1 MDMPLP
7 PAQELALID
16 RELAQLDAR
25 RGYLLARRQWLLQV
39 PAAGTGWIVP
49 APGAGRAR
57 EASAPG
63 AQNVLL
69 TLGAVLLAVAA
80 LAFTLVSWG
89 SLGIA
94 GRSAV
99 LAVVTAAALGAPAL
113 LLRRGLRSTAES
125 VAALGLLLTVLDAY
139 ALHAVAA
146 AQTDGLGYA
155 AGSAAVLAAAW
166 AGYGRLLRGL
176 AVPAV
181 GAVAAV
187 QLPLLLAALAAQAEP
202 VGLGWALLAT
212 AALDGVL
219 AGFGAGLGAR
229 AARCAPVVWALGAV
243 WGVGALLTAVAELAA
258 AGSAGA
264 AAGAALLAA
273 ACAGLGVAVAWR
285 VPGAWPAAAAGGL
298 AAVAALGGPV
308 RPELPGAWPV
318 VAWVLLALP
327 LLGAASAGALPGG
340 VRRGLGLAGAG
351 VAGAAAAW
359 GLAVAGAAALSRAAV
374 LGEVWAATSPAEAYG
389 PGAAAVVCLLIAAGA
404 ARWAVRLLP
413 GRRGPGADSP
423 ASAVGGADGAVGG
436 ADGAADGAAGAAET
450 AGAAG
455 GGPAVGAVGALAVV
469 CGWAGL
475 FTAPLGHG
483 LPVAVVLAAQLAVTA
498 GAAVGALRWAGRPG
512 SAAAVCAA
520 LGAVD
525 VSVAALDGRL
535 ATFAVFGLL
544 GGACAA
550 VAAQRGAASAV
561 RAGAAVLVVGYAA
574 ATAAALAAVAGLAVA
589 WWSLPLLAVAA
600 AAAVPGPRL
609 GAVRVA
615 AEAAGAAVAG
625 LALLVAAA
633 AGEPPLLALVCALA
647 GVVCAGAALRADRRA
662 LGWAA
667 AVLGV
672 AAAWIR
678 LWASG
683 VAVVEAYTLPVTV
696 AALAVGLLRRRTN
709 HAASSWVAYGP
720 GLAATLLPSL
730 VAAWEDPHWL
740 RPLLLGLAS
749 LGVTLAG
756 AGRRLQAPLL
766 LGGGCLAA
774 VALHELAPYVVQVA
788 GMLPRWVPPAL
799 AGLLLLAV
807 GATYER
813 RLRDVR
819 RLRKALGRLG

>member
-25 RGYLLARRQWLLQV
+25 RSHLLARREWLLRMPASGPGWVV
-39 PAAGTGWIVP
+39 PAA
-49 APGAGRAR
+49 ASARAR
-57 EASAPG
+57 EASAPS

-99 LAVVTAAALGAPAL
+99 LAVVTAAALAAPAL

-125 VAALGLLLTVLDAY
+125 VAALGLLLTALDAY
-139 ALHAVAA
+139 AVHAVAA
-146 AQTDGLGYA
+146 PEAEGLGYA
-155 AGSAAVLAAAW
+155 AGAAAVLAAAW

-176 AVPAV
+176 AVAPVA
-181 GAVAAV
+181 AVAAV
-187 QLPLLLAALAAQAEP
+187 QLPLPLAALAAAAEP

-212 AALDGVL
+212 AALDGAL
-219 AGFGAGLGAR
+219 AAFGAGLRAR
-229 AARCAPVVWALGAV
+229 VAQLVPVVWALGAT
-243 WGVGALLTAVAELAA
+243 WAAGALLTAVAELSA
-258 AGSAGA
+258 AGSAGG

-285 VPGAWPAAAAGGL
+285 VPGAWPAAVAGGL
-298 AAVAALGGPV
+298 AAVAALGGPL

-318 VAWVLLALP
+318 VALVLSALP
-327 LLGAASAGALPGG
+327 LLGAASVAALPAG
-340 VRRGLGLAGAG
+340 VRRGLGVAGAG
-351 VAGAAAAW
+351 VAAVAAAW
-359 GLAVAGAAALSRAAV
+359 GLAVAGAAAVARAAV
-374 LGEVWAATSPAEAYG
+374 LGQVWAPTAPAEPYG
-389 PGAAAVVCLLIAAGA
+389 PVAAAAVCLLVVAGA

-413 GRRGPGADSP
+413 LLPGRGGPE
-423 ASAVGGADGAVGG
+423 GGAAP
-436 ADGAADGAAGAAET
+436 
-450 AGAAG
+450 AAG
-455 GGPAVGAVGALAVV
+455 GAGAVAVV

-498 GAAVGALRWAGRPG
+498 GAAVGALRWADRPG
-512 SAAAVCAA
+512 SAAGVCAA
-520 LGAVD
+520 LGALD

-535 ATFAVFGLL
+535 ATFAVCGLL

-550 VAAQRGAASAV
+550 VAARRGAAPAV
-561 RAGAAVLVVGYAA
+561 RAGAAAGAVGYAA
-574 ATAAALAAVAGLAVA
+574 TTAAALAALAGLALA

-609 GAVRVA
+609 GSVRVA

-625 LALLVAAA
+625 LALLAA
-633 AGEPPLLALVCALA
+633 AGEPPLLATACALA
-647 GVVCAGAALRADRRA
+647 GVVCAGAAVRADRRA

-667 AVLGV
+667 AALGV

-683 VAVVEAYTLPVTV
+683 VALVEAYTLPVTA
-696 AALAVGLLRRRTN
+696 AALAVGFLRRRGDR
-709 HAASSWVAYGP
+709 AASSWAAYGP

-730 VAAWEDPHWL
+730 AAAWGDPHWL
-740 RPLLLGLAS
+740 RPLLLGLAA

-756 AGRRLQAPLL
+756 ARWRLQAPLL

-788 GMLPRWVPPAL
+788 GMLPRWLPPAL

-819 RLRKALGRLG
+819 RLREALGRLG